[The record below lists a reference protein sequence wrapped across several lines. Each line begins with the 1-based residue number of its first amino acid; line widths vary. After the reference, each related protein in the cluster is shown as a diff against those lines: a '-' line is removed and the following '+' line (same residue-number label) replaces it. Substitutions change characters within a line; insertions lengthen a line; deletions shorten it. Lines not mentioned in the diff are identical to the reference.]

1 MKISYNWLGELA
13 TLTLNAKELGER
25 LTMAG
30 LAVEA
35 VERVRDDH
43 ILDFDL
49 TSNRPD
55 ALSHLGIAREAAL
68 LCGTSLTPRE
78 NMINEAD
85 ERAESSATVE
95 ILDPDLCPRYA
106 ARIVRGVTV
115 APSPKWL
122 VDRLESIGQRAV
134 NNIADITN
142 YVMFEMGQP
151 THAFD
156 LNLLHG
162 RRIIVRRP
170 RSGEQITT
178 LDGLTRELSAEML
191 VIADADR
198 PVAVAGVM
206 GGADTEINEQTRDV
220 LIESA
225 YFNPASIRH
234 TARALGLDTEAS
246 YRFARGGDFEAQVRA
261 ADRVAQMVAEIAGG
275 QVLKGVIDIYPTRIN
290 RDPVS
295 VRESRIERLT
305 GLKVSI
311 EQAAEI
317 LRKLEFE
324 VELNGNEK
332 RLRAVAPSFR
342 VDIWREEDLVE
353 EVARHVG
360 YDLVDTT
367 LPAWSGA
374 GRYLS
379 GDQQRRNLRRA
390 LTAMGFDE
398 AYSFSFVNGERDK
411 LFRKDDRPV
420 ATLSNP
426 IDINQS
432 EMRASLITG
441 LLDGVQHN
449 FNQGT
454 RDVKLFEIGRVFE
467 AAASNERPVEREVLG
482 ITMTGSVFPD
492 DWRGTKQ
499 LEFYDLKGAV
509 EVVMSTL
516 NISGFTIDRASVEY
530 LHPGQSAV
538 LARDGEEIARFGRLH
553 PRVASLYKFRQPVF
567 VGELEFEKLL
577 ALPAD
582 RVRYHAL
589 ARFPTV
595 ARDVSALIPDTVMWG
610 DVEKAARDLGISEI
624 VSVRVFD
631 MYKSKEMPEGFHS
644 LAFRVI
650 YRGEGR
656 TLTDEQVAGMH
667 ERVRALL
674 EDRFGAQ
681 LR

>member
-1 MKISYNWLGELA
+1 MKISYNWLGELV
-13 TLTLNAKELGER
+13 TLTLNPKELAER

-35 VERVRDDH
+35 VERIREDH

-68 LCGTSLTPRE
+68 VCGTSLTPQS
-78 NMINEAD
+78 ITLNEAD
-85 ERAESSATVE
+85 ERVESAAAVE

-106 ARIVRGVTV
+106 ARVVRGVKV

-122 VDRLESIGQRAV
+122 ADRLESIGQRSV

-142 YVMFEMGQP
+142 YVMFEVNQP

-178 LDGLTRELSAEML
+178 LDGFTRELSSEML

-198 PVAVAGVM
+198 AVAIAGVM
-206 GGADTEINEQTRDV
+206 GGADTEISEQTEDV

-234 TARALGLDTEAS
+234 TARVLGMDTEAS
-246 YRFARGGDFEAQVRA
+246 YRFARGADYGAQVRA
-261 ADRVAQMVAEIAGG
+261 ADRVAQMIAEIAGG
-275 QVLKGVIDIYPTRIN
+275 QVLKGVIDVYPANIT

-295 VRESRIERLT
+295 IRESRIERLT
-305 GLKVSI
+305 GLKVTI
-311 EQAAEI
+311 EQAAAI
-317 LRKLEFE
+317 LRALEFE
-324 VELNGNEK
+324 VELNASEK
-332 RLRAVAPSFR
+332 HLRAVAPSFR
-342 VDIWREEDLVE
+342 VDISREEDLVE

-360 YDLVDTT
+360 YDLVDVT

-374 GRYLS
+374 GTYLS
-379 GDQQRRNLRRA
+379 GDKQRRNVRRA
-390 LTAMGFDE
+390 LMALGFDE
-398 AYSFSFVNGERDK
+398 AYSFSFVNGERDQ
-411 LFRKDDRPV
+411 LFRRSDRPA

-426 IDINQS
+426 IDVNQS

-441 LLDGVQHN
+441 LLDAVQHN

-467 AAASNERPVEREVLG
+467 GVGLDERPSEREVLG
-482 ITMTGSVFPD
+482 LAMTGSVFPD
-492 DWRGTKQ
+492 DWRGSKQ
-499 LEFYDLKGAV
+499 LELYDLKGAV
-509 EVVMSTL
+509 EVVMSGL
-516 NISGFTIDRASVEY
+516 NISGFTIHRARVEY

-538 LARDGEEIARFGRLH
+538 LAHDGEEIVRFGRLH

-567 VGELEFEKLL
+567 IGELEFEKLL

-582 RVRYHAL
+582 RVRYSAL
-589 ARFPTV
+589 ARFP
-595 ARDVSALIPDTVMWG
+595 AAFRDVSALVPDTVMWG
-610 DVEKAARDLGISEI
+610 DIEKAVRDLGIREI
-624 VSVRVFD
+624 ASVRVFD
-631 MYKSKEMPEGFHS
+631 MYKSNEMPEGFHS

-656 TLTDEQVAGMH
+656 TLTDEEVAGMH